1 MINWVCKLKLF
12 ALVFLPQLS
21 MHLLITSLIDR
32 YACTYGPTSSM
43 RYLLQ
48 LKMVPWLI
56 VITVIV
62 SGLISL
68 YAPILYEVIP
78 GVGCFSMAPTTNAI
92 LYILI
97 GGIIPPAVMLILMF
111 FTYRR
116 FKMSRQRL
124 VRVI

>member
-1 MINWVCKLKLF
+1 
-12 ALVFLPQLS
+12 
-21 MHLLITSLIDR
+21 
-32 YACTYGPTSSM
+32 
-43 RYLLQ
+43 
-48 LKMVPWLI
+48 
-56 VITVIV
+56 
-62 SGLISL
+62 
-68 YAPILYEVIP
+68 
-78 GVGCFSMAPTTNAI
+78 MAPTTNAI